1 MEERCGTAIEPETPL
16 AKGEE
21 TLVSLLAGELLD
33 AVDSGSSAE
42 LLEALSRIA
51 LMDVGAA
58 EWKEPGTG
66 ALSPEERERL
76 ELLRALAVQLRLD
89 LHAMLMHIYQRIES
103 SRGYLDVVRHL
114 AGREESSDRGLWS
127 ALPGVQGPY
136 GHRAMQPGRTQGRDL
151 GGEQKSG
158 EK

>member
-1 MEERCGTAIEPETPL
+1 MEARCGAAIEPE
-16 AKGEE
+16 AVWREREE

-58 EWKEPGTG
+58 EWKEPGIG

-103 SRGYLDVVRHL
+103 SRGYLEVVRHL
-114 AGREESSDRGLWS
+114 AGREESCQGGLWN

-136 GHRAMQPGRTQGRDL
+136 GRHEAQPGRMQGQDL
-151 GGEQKSG
+151 GAEQKSG